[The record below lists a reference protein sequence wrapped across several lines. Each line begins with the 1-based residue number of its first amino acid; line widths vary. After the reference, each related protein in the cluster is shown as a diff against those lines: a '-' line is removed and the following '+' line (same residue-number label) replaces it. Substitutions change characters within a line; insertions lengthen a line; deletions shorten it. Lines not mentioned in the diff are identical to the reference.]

1 MIIIENTEYKD
12 YELKLDYKYDEIDY
26 KNSIEDYWIGFMYK
40 VRITHNDKKKVIIT
54 PVFKIKTMFGSKLYD
69 YLDWKKNNMFDPV
82 TGHIG
87 FKRDYVFDLTFDDKF
102 DSSDSG
108 SVCLYNTF
116 VESYDIDEHGFV
128 TFSIGYDYVHSVE
141 GVHEFINYMGTY
153 EIPKTFTGNY
163 KDYIDIHNC
172 KSQCWKLA

>member
-12 YELKLDYKYDEIDY
+12 YELKLDYKYDEIDHE
-26 KNSIEDYWIGFMYK
+26 NSIEEHLFGIMHK
-40 VRITHNDKKKVIIT
+40 VRITHNDKKKVVIT
-54 PVFKIKTMFGSKLYD
+54 PVFKIKTMIGSKLYE
-69 YLDWKKNNMFDPV
+69 YLNRKRNNMFDPV
-82 TGHIG
+82 TGHRG

-108 SVCLYNTF
+108 IVCLYNTF
-116 VESYDIDEHGFV
+116 IESYDIDDYGNV
-128 TFSIGYDYVHSVE
+128 TFSVGFDYVYSVE
-141 GVHEFINYMGTY
+141 GVHEFNNYIGCY

-172 KSQCWKLA
+172 KSQFWKLA